1 MDSVKDMLTV
11 SEVSRLYG
19 VSARMLRHYE
29 KTGLMDSG
37 RKKYSASGM
46 RYRGILPGQYS
57 SSAKERGCTG
67 TFFFFRGVIA

>member
-37 RKKYSASGM
+37 RKIYSASGM
-46 RYRGILPGQYS
+46 RYRGGS
-57 SSAKERGCTG
+57 SPDSTAAAQKNADVQALS
-67 TFFFFRGVIA
+67 FFSGV